1 MNDKA
6 QTTIYAIAFIVCVG
20 LAYTLGT
27 EHCAGKPTPATTST
41 TSAEALQELALV
53 KAEQKGR
60 CDAALAIT
68 MGVIQNTTGMEAV
81 KAIDAHTKLMQSC
94 GYLKTK

>member
-1 MNDKA
+1 MTKA
-6 QTTIYAIAFIVCVG
+6 DITIACIAFAVCVG

-41 TSAEALQELALV
+41 TPTETLQEFALTR
-53 KAEQKGR
+53 AEQKGR

-68 MGVIQNTTGMEAV
+68 MGVIQNTTGMEAI

>member
-41 TSAEALQELALV
+41 EALQELALTR
-53 KAEQKGR
+53 AEQKGR

-68 MGVIQNTTGMEAV
+68 MGVIQNTTGMEAI